1 MCVPTAVNHI
11 KCLDSVLITE
21 IDQEKYSFIMYNGGS
36 VTAVTDEKVASIF
49 FKLINLAPISHT
61 FSRSHYGW

>member
-1 MCVPTAVNHI
+1 
-11 KCLDSVLITE
+11 VLITE